1 MIFKTFSL
9 TKNNGEIVQRM
20 SKPQRKRKNRQS
32 EDQGVDEI
40 PRLPKTKP
48 LQLRYYGDPILRKR
62 AEPVQEITD
71 IETKLAGEMLMT
83 LYATNGIGLAAT
95 QVGVLKRFLIVD
107 IDPEDADYEP
117 IMLFN
122 PEILSVEGESVA
134 EEGCLSIPDLRAD
147 VKRPEKIV
155 VKAMNDY
162 GEDIQ
167 IEADGLLARVIQHE
181 IDHLNGTLF
190 IDRISGLKRQLLRS
204 ELEKIQQADRPL

>member
-1 MIFKTFSL
+1 
-9 TKNNGEIVQRM
+9 M
-20 SKPQRKRKNRQS
+20 SKLKRKRKNRNS

-40 PRLPKTKP
+40 PRLLKTKP
-48 LQLRYYGDPILRKR
+48 LQLRYYGDPVLRKR

-71 IETKLAGEMLMT
+71 AEHTLAAEMLIT
-83 LYATNGIGLAAT
+83 LYATHGIGLAAT
-95 QVGVLKRFLIVD
+95 QVGVLKRFLIAD
-107 IDPEDADYEP
+107 IDQEDADYEP
-117 IMLFN
+117 LMLFN
-122 PEILSVEGESVA
+122 PEILSVEGESIA

-162 GEDIQ
+162 SEDIQ

-190 IDRISGLKRQLLRS
+190 IDRISGLKRQLLRA

>member
-1 MIFKTFSL
+1 
-9 TKNNGEIVQRM
+9 M
-20 SKPQRKRKNRQS
+20 SKPKRKRKNRQS

-40 PRLPKTKP
+40 PRLLKTKP
-48 LQLRYYGDPILRKR
+48 LQLRYYGDPVLRKR

-71 IETKLAGEMLMT
+71 AETKLAREMLIT

-107 IDPEDADYEP
+107 IDIEDADYEP

-122 PEILSVEGESVA
+122 PQIINVEGESVA

-155 VKAMNDY
+155 VKAMNLDS
-162 GEDIQ
+162 EIVQ
-167 IEADGLLARVIQHE
+167 IEADGLLSRVLQHE

-204 ELEKIQQADRPL
+204 ELGKIQQADRPL

>member
-1 MIFKTFSL
+1 
-9 TKNNGEIVQRM
+9 M
-20 SKPQRKRKNRQS
+20 SKPKRKRKNRQS

-40 PRLPKTKP
+40 PRLLKTKP
-48 LQLRYYGDPILRKR
+48 LQLRYYGDPVLRKR

-71 IETKLAGEMLMT
+71 AETKLAREMLIT

-107 IDPEDADYEP
+107 IDIEDADYEP

-122 PEILSVEGESVA
+122 PQIINVEGESVA

-155 VKAMNDY
+155 VKAMNLDS
-162 GEDIQ
+162 EIVQ
-167 IEADGLLARVIQHE
+167 IEADGLLSRVLQHE

-190 IDRISGLKRQLLRS
+190 IDRISGLKRQLLRG